1 MATTAQEKDVVLTSF
16 KALSRA
22 HVIGKNDYLI
32 IPLDMLEEENG
43 FNQRDYND
51 PDVVAH
57 IESLA
62 QAYTA
67 GNFVPWPIVRMEKHT
82 GRILMVEGHCR
93 RRAAKLAVSRGAKIE
108 RLNCIPF
115 TGNDS
120 ERWAL
125 MANSSK
131 GLPLKPVSLAIT
143 YLNMHRM
150 GNPVADIARLVSHSV
165 SHINDMLLLANAN
178 TDVHILV
185 NSGAVKQ
192 TTAIQ
197 AVKQYGELAGE
208 VLVKQQQLA
217 QEQGKKRVT
226 SGMLNKVWAPPAKVM
241 QQIYA
246 SADPL
251 VKSLG
256 NDALNMVAGVDDD
269 SIASLKGKE
278 VTVDA
283 YGLALLFKAV
293 SSADEVRKRRGQRDQ
308 QNATKAKQTSVTE

>member
-1 MATTAQEKDVVLTSF
+1 M
-16 KALSRA
+16 
-22 HVIGKNDYLI
+22 
-32 IPLDMLEEENG
+32 
-43 FNQRDYND
+43 
-51 PDVVAH
+51 
-57 IESLA
+57 
-62 QAYTA
+62 
-67 GNFVPWPIVRMEKHT
+67 
-82 GRILMVEGHCR
+82 
-93 RRAAKLAVSRGAKIE
+93 
-108 RLNCIPF
+108 
-115 TGNDS
+115 
-120 ERWAL
+120 
-125 MANSSK
+125 
-131 GLPLKPVSLAIT
+131 T

-197 AVKQYGELAGE
+197 AVKQYAELAGE

-269 SIASLKGKE
+269 SITSLKGKE

-293 SSADEVRKRRGQRDQ
+293 SSADEVRKRRDQRDQ